1 MSSSLSLF
9 GFGVTAEDFT
19 MSRSETL
26 LSLSSSSS
34 SSDAVFDG
42 AEERQ
47 EKNEKQFK
55 HAGQTA
61 LKSFFIRSFFF
72 VSSSSFDSFREG
84 WRQNAHKSS
93 LNGVVHVG
101 ILSDG

>member
-1 MSSSLSLF
+1 LSSSSSL
-9 GFGVTAEDFT
+9 
-19 MSRSETL
+19 L
-26 LSLSSSSS
+26 LSSSSSS

-61 LKSFFIRSFFF
+61 LKSFFIRSFSF